1 MNTPEVDRL
10 ADEIAEL
17 SAHIDAATHRFL
29 TLIAR
34 FDELEGWGE
43 HGARTCAHWLSWRVG
58 LELGPA
64 REHVRVARAL
74 RELPQIDDAL
84 RHGRVSYSKVR
95 ALTRVAMPE
104 NESHLLAMAR
114 ASTASQLERICRG
127 YRLAVRNATPVTYA
141 DEDEE
146 RWVHERLTD
155 GGYVRFTIQ
164 LDPEEAATLRR
175 AIEAATFGGN
185 VPAGTRQAPMR
196 RADAVVAVA
205 ERFLTTTEQRDA
217 GPPVELVV
225 HVEAANDPDSEI
237 GATLDDGTAVSRTTT
252 DRLMCD
258 AAVVEV
264 REEGDGTIRDVSR
277 RRRTIPTLLR
287 RALHLRDRGCRFP
300 GCTNRWVDGHHVVPW
315 SRGGPTTLANL
326 CSLCRRHHTFVH
338 DRGIRIVPEA
348 NSFRFV
354 DGDGRVIEPSAIP
367 PLLPPRPIEAL
378 RARTEADGIM
388 IDSAINASVWDGK
401 PVDYDHVDFVLMARH
416 QLDGWPNPR

>member
-17 SAHIDAATHRFL
+17 SAHIDAATHRCL

-58 LELGPA
+58 LELGAA

-95 ALTRVAMPE
+95 ALTRVATPE
-104 NESHLLAMAR
+104 NEGYLLDMAR

-127 YRLAVRNATPVTYA
+127 YRLAVRNATPVTWA

-146 RWVHERLTD
+146 RWVHERMTD
-155 GGYVRFTIQ
+155 TGHVRFTIQ
-164 LDPEEAATLRR
+164 LDPEEAAVLRR
-175 AIEAATFGGN
+175 AIEAATFRGN
-185 VPAGTRQAPMR
+185 VPAGTREAPMR

-205 ERFLTTTEQRDA
+205 ERFLTSTEQRES

-225 HVEAANDPDSEI
+225 HVEAANDPDAEI

-264 REEGDGTIRDVSR
+264 REDGVVGR

-287 RALHLRDRGCRFP
+287 RALYLRDRGCRFP
-300 GCTNRWVDGHHVVPW
+300 GCTNRYVDGHHVVPW

-348 NSFRFV
+348 NAFRFV
-354 DGDGRVIEPSAIP
+354 HRNGRVIEPSGVPHRRGTASP
-367 PLLPPRPIEAL
+367 PTTTRPF
-378 RARTEADGIM
+378 
-388 IDSAINASVWDGK
+388 SC
-401 PVDYDHVDFVLMARH
+401 
-416 QLDGWPNPR
+416 

>member
-58 LELGPA
+58 LELGAA

-74 RELPQIDDAL
+74 RELPQLDDAL
-84 RHGRVSYSKVR
+84 RHGRVSSSKVR
-95 ALTRVAMPE
+95 ALTRVATPE
-104 NESHLLAMAR
+104 NEGHLLAMAR

-164 LDPEEAATLRR
+164 LDPEEATTLRR
-175 AIEAATFGGN
+175 AIEAAIFTGN
-185 VPAGTRQAPMR
+185 VPAGTREAPMR

-205 ERFLTTTEQRDA
+205 ERFLTITEPRDA
-217 GPPVELVV
+217 GPLVELVV

-237 GATLDDGTAVSRTTT
+237 GATLDDGTAVSRATT

-264 REEGDGTIRDVSR
+264 REDSDGTIRDVGR
-277 RRRTIPTLLR
+277 RRRTISTLLR

-354 DGDGRVIEPSAIP
+354 RASGTVIEPSATP
-367 PLLPPRPIEAL
+367 PPPGRSPIDALL
-378 RARTEADGIM
+378 ARIRSGGVV
-388 IDSAINASVWDGK
+388 IDASTNASAWDGK
-401 PVDYDHVDFVLMARH
+401 PADYDHVDFALMARH
-416 QLDGWPNPR
+416 QLDGWPNHQ